1 MRRAGAAVLSAALA
15 LSGGAAGAQTPPPAA
30 PQLSQG
36 VPQLPFVTLDDA
48 RLFADSAW
56 GKALLRRLEAEQ
68 TALGTEN
75 REIEARL
82 AAQERDLTARRPNLP
97 PAEFRALADAF
108 NAEVERW
115 RDTQKAK
122 EQAVYQRHEAARLRF
137 RDVANQVLAQLMSER
152 GALAIIAEEAIVLGF
167 REIDI
172 TADAVERMDALVGD
186 GAQLPEPTP
195 PEGPRR
201 PTP

>member
-1 MRRAGAAVLSAALA
+1 
-15 LSGGAAGAQTPPPAA
+15 
-30 PQLSQG
+30 
-36 VPQLPFVTLDDA
+36 
-48 RLFADSAW
+48 
-56 GKALLRRLEAEQ
+56 
-68 TALGTEN
+68 
-75 REIEARL
+75 
-82 AAQERDLTARRPNLP
+82 
-97 PAEFRALADAF
+97 
-108 NAEVERW
+108 
-115 RDTQKAK
+115 
-122 EQAVYQRHEAARLRF
+122 EAARLRF

>member
-15 LSGGAAGAQTPPPAA
+15 LSGGAAGAQTPSPAA